1 MLYISLS
8 SICFFFLMIRRPP
21 RSTRTDTLFPYTT
34 LFRSCLKHGLA
45 AVDDDDVVGRR
56 PPPQQFR
63 HRLAAAGAEARDH
76 HMIVQ
81 PRSEEHTS
89 ELQSLM
95 RISYAV
101 FCLKK
106 KKTRR
111 NRQTEQMQESN

>member
-81 PRSEEHTS
+81 PVLDQFHAPAVPCPFEDEV
-89 ELQSLM
+89 
-95 RISYAV
+95 ISRPQ
-101 FCLKK
+101 KDEQDE
-106 KKTRR
+106 KTDGLDRKGI
-111 NRQTEQMQESN
+111 